1 MDWAN
6 EQGGIERK
14 CPHIGDVVRYR
25 SVMGDERSYRALL
38 RTPGVARAFGAS
50 TFSRMGD
57 GMFGVVL
64 VLFVLDQFGSPTL
77 AGLAAFCA
85 FAPGLVLGPF
95 AGVLLDRYGP
105 SRPMLLDYAVSALV
119 VGLIAGLALVGALS
133 PATVL
138 VLAAAYSA
146 TSSLGSAGI
155 RTLLPEIVPERLW
168 DRANAADTGG
178 FAVTDAAGPA
188 LAGAL
193 FAVLGGVGALFATAA
208 AFAGAALTLVRPV
221 GRASPAKGTARASV
235 VRQAW
240 EGLRYVV
247 ANRTLRGLAVS
258 YSLYQVAFGVLVVAL
273 PVLVLGRLSGGEFA
287 VGALWGVLGAAGVVS
302 GFVSGWLGTEGRE
315 RHLIAGG
322 MLLSAL
328 ALLAL
333 PFAGSLVAAFVCVCA
348 LGVVGSPVDVALL
361 SLRQRK
367 TNRAKLGRVLAI
379 SMSLN
384 LTGFPLG
391 SVISGPLIS
400 ASLALGLTFAA
411 AACVL
416 AAVLAFV
423 AIE

>member
-1 MDWAN
+1 M
-6 EQGGIERK
+6 
-14 CPHIGDVVRYR
+14 RYR

-57 GMFGVVL
+57 GMFAIVL
-64 VLFVLDQFGSPTL
+64 VLFVLDRFGSPTL

-85 FAPGLVLGPF
+85 VAPGLVLGPF

-105 SRPMLLDYAVSALV
+105 SRPMLLDYAVSAVV
-119 VGLIAGLALVGALS
+119 VGLIAGLALVGALG
-133 PATVL
+133 PTTLL

-146 TSSLGSAGI
+146 TSSLGSSGI
-155 RTLLPEIVPERLW
+155 RTLLPEIVSERLW
-168 DRANAADTGG
+168 DRANAADTGS

-193 FAVLGGVGALFATAA
+193 FGILGGVGALFASAG
-208 AFAGAALTLVRPV
+208 AFAGAALTLARPV
-221 GRASPAKGTARASV
+221 GRASPTRGTARASV

-287 VGALWGVLGAAGVVS
+287 VGALWGALGAAGVVS
-302 GFVSGWLGTEGRE
+302 GLASGGLGTEGRE
-315 RHLIAGG
+315 RRLMAGG

-328 ALLAL
+328 TLLAL
-333 PFAGSLVAAFVCVCA
+333 PFAGNIAVAFVCVCA
-348 LGVVGSPVDVALL
+348 LGLVGSPVDVALL

-384 LTGFPLG
+384 LAGFPLG
-391 SVISGPLIS
+391 SAISGPLIS
-400 ASLALGLTFAA
+400 TSLALGLAFAA
-411 AACVL
+411 AVCAL
-416 AAVLAFV
+416 AAILVLLT
-423 AIE
+423 IE